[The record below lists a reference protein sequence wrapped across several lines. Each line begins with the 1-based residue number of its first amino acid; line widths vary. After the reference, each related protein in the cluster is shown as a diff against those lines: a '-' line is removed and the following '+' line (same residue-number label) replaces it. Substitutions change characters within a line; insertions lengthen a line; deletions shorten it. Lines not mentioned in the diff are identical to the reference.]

1 MKTLMESWKRFI
13 NEEME
18 QESFM
23 ILRSLAMKN
32 VSNAI
37 QYGAQKERWMGLGYS
52 EDEWEQVLKPTF
64 LKLLQSIKIEMSNET
79 PTAEGKRPHGM
90 YNPETGKIVIYP
102 QNIINDWQK
111 AVEKGRVS
119 SITAK
124 KSQSK
129 NIQNSITEEI
139 YHYLDQQA
147 KFKPPKSKGAGPAT
161 TASAAQ
167 EQLLRS
173 LMMSW
178 EEFVET
184 LSEEEK
190 AIPGKMKRWR
200 QQYNYV
206 VANVG
211 EIYAKSKALRTALGG
226 TITPWI
232 LNAICKRKIPRTAGL
247 RDLLRFMDCR
257 NLKETAKKLNAI
269 ASAARIQKTLRTS

>member
-1 MKTLMESWKRFI
+1 MESWKRFI
-13 NEEME
+13 NEGME

-32 VSNAI
+32 VFNAI

-79 PTAEGKRPHGM
+79 PTVEGKRPHGM

-119 SITAK
+119 SIIAK

-147 KFKPPKSKGAGPAT
+147 KFKPPKSKGVRPAT
-161 TASAAQ
+161 TASTAQ

-173 LMMSW
+173 LMIPW

-190 AIPGKMKRWR
+190 AIPGKIKGWR

-206 VANVG
+206 VANLG

-226 TITPWI
+226 TITPRI
-232 LNAICKRKIPRTAGL
+232 LNVLCKRKIPSSAGL

-257 NLKETAKKLNAI
+257 NLEETAKKLNAI
-269 ASAARIQKTLRTS
+269 ASAARIQKTLKIA